1 MRIILAPMEGLVDAP
16 IRETLTGVGGIDRCV
31 TEFIRV
37 THGMLPPRI
46 FYKFAPELDNQ
57 CQTRVGVPVAVQLL
71 GSDPGQMA
79 LHGARAAELGARQVD
94 INFGCPAKTVNKHKG
109 GCVLMREPEL
119 MHGITAAVRQ
129 AVPSGIAVTAK
140 MRLGYDDRSMGPAC
154 AQALEAAGAS
164 EVVVHARSKV
174 DGYKPPAYWEEVA
187 RVREGVNTLVI
198 ANGDIWT
205 VADYWRCREVT
216 GCEDVMIGRGLIAR
230 PDLARQIRASQRG
243 EVVPDLGW
251 SEVVTLIED
260 YAAALQTRLQDR
272 FVTGRI
278 KQWLNYLRGGYTEAG
293 MLWPSARKIR
303 DVAPMLACLN
313 QPVHVPL
320 SGRAMAF
327 GGDGMCVAGR

>member
-46 FYKFAPELDNQ
+46 FYKYAPELDNR
-57 CQTRVGVPVAVQLL
+57 CQTRAGVPVAVQLL
-71 GSDPGQMA
+71 GSDPEQMA
-79 LHGARAAELGARQVD
+79 LHGARAAELGAGQVD

-119 MHGITAAVRQ
+119 MHGITAAVRS
-129 AVPSGIAVTAK
+129 AVPANIPVTAK
-140 MRLGYDDRSMGPAC
+140 MRLGYDDRSMGAAC
-154 AQALEAAGAS
+154 ARALEAAGAS
-164 EVVVHARSKV
+164 EIVVHARSKV

-187 RVREGVNTLVI
+187 KVREAVTAHVI
-198 ANGDIWT
+198 ANGEIWT

-216 GCEDVMIGRGLIAR
+216 GCDDVMIGRGLIAR

-243 EVVPDLGW
+243 ESVPEFSW
-251 SEVVTLIED
+251 PEVVALIDD
-260 YAAALQTRLQDR
+260 YAAALKTRLEDR

-278 KQWLNYLRGGYTEAG
+278 KQWLNYLRGGYSEAQA
-293 MLWPSARKIR
+293 LWPAARKIR
-303 DVAPMLACLN
+303 DVPPMLACLK
-313 QPVHVPL
+313 QPVRDI
-320 SGRAMAF
+320 RAA
-327 GGDGMCVAGR
+327 